1 MSGVDRPV
9 YQQPAQPVE
18 ARVVDLMSRM
28 TLDEKLA
35 QIGCFWSRDLL
46 VNGAFDPALAAE
58 KIPHGIGQITRIGG
72 ATALLPEESAAVLNA
87 FQRFLVEQT
96 RLGIPAIIHE
106 ESCGGYLARG
116 ATCFPQALGQ
126 AATWDPAVVEQMAY
140 EIRRQLL
147 AVGARQALAPVLDV
161 IRDPRWG
168 RSEETYGEDPYLI
181 GQIGSAYVRGL
192 QTGDLADGVAATG
205 KHFAGYGASEGGLNW
220 APSHIPER
228 ELREIYAAPF
238 ETAIKEAGLATVMNG
253 YHELDGIP
261 CGASR
266 GLLGDLLRGE
276 IGFEGA
282 VVADYFTVENLLSY
296 HHVAADQTEAARLAL
311 EAGIDIELPAS
322 VCYGEPLRQG
332 LADGRIDPGLVDTA
346 VANILRLKFRLG
358 LFEKPYADPA
368 AVAQAFETA
377 EQRALARR
385 VAAESIVL
393 LKNEGDLLPLRK
405 DFGSIAVIGPHAD
418 SPRLLQGDYHYPAHL
433 ETMQAEGP
441 ESAVPTPEHPF
452 RGDLSELYPPMV
464 TILAGIRAA
473 VSAGTAVRYAQG
485 CDVTDPSTDGFE
497 AAVEAARQSD
507 VAVVVVG
514 ARSGLTH
521 QSTDG
526 EAVDRATLDLP
537 GVQQQLVEAV
547 AATGTPVVVV
557 LVNGR
562 PLALPWIAEHIPA
575 VLETWIPGEEGGSA
589 VADVL
594 FGELNPAGRLPV
606 SMPRGVGQ
614 VPLYYNHKP
623 SGGRSHW
630 YGDYVDMSVRPL
642 YPFGHG
648 LSYTTF
654 AYSDLQIAPRQP
666 QAHDLVRISVVVTNT
681 GPRAGDEVVQL
692 YVRDTVASV
701 TRPVQQLVGFKRLHL
716 QPGERRT
723 LTFHLAV
730 SQLGF
735 FDARMRYVVEPG
747 AVVVMVGASCADIRQ
762 TGCFEIEGPVS
773 EVGDHKVYTT
783 PVEVS

>member
-1 MSGVDRPV
+1 MSGADRPV
-9 YQQPAQPVE
+9 YTQPTQPIE
-18 ARVVDLMSRM
+18 ARVADLLSRM

-35 QIGCFWSRDLL
+35 QIGCFWSRDLM
-46 VNGAFDPALAAE
+46 VNGAFDPAEAAA

-72 ATALLPEESAAVLNA
+72 ATALLPQESATVLNA
-87 FQRFLVEQT
+87 FQRYLVEQT

-116 ATCFPQALGQ
+116 ATCFPQAIGQ
-126 AATWDPAVVEQMAY
+126 AATWDPALVEQMADV
-140 EIRRQLL
+140 IRQQLL

-192 QTGDLADGVAATG
+192 QTANLADGVAATG

-220 APSHIPER
+220 APAHIPER

-238 ETAIKEAGLATVMNG
+238 ETVIKEAGLATIMNG

-266 GLLGDLLRGE
+266 WLLGDLLRGE
-276 IGFEGA
+276 LGFDGA

-296 HHVAADQTEAARLAL
+296 HHVAADPADAARLAL
-311 EAGIDIELPAS
+311 EAGIDIELPAL

-332 LADGRIDPGLVDTA
+332 LADGRIDPALVDAA
-346 VANILRLKFRLG
+346 VANMLRLKFRLG
-358 LFEKPYADPA
+358 LFENPYVKPE
-368 AVAQAFETA
+368 AVPQVFDTA

-393 LKNEGDLLPLRK
+393 LKNEGGLLPLSK
-405 DFGSIAVIGPHAD
+405 NLGSIAVIGPHAD
-418 SPRLLQGDYHYPAHL
+418 SLRLLQGDYHYPAHL
-433 ETMQAEGP
+433 ETMTVEGA
-441 ESAVPTPEHPF
+441 ESALPTPERPF
-452 RGDLSELYPPMV
+452 QGDLSQYYPPMV

-473 VSAGTAVRYAQG
+473 AGAGTTVRYAQG
-485 CDVTDPSTDGFE
+485 CDVTGLSTEGFE
-497 AAVEAARQSD
+497 EAVEAARQSD
-507 VAVVVVG
+507 VAVLVVG
-514 ARSGLTH
+514 GRSGLTH

-547 AATGTPVVVV
+547 AATGKPVVVV
-557 LVNGR
+557 LINGR

-575 VLETWIPGEEGGSA
+575 VIEAWLPGEEGGSA

-594 FGELNPAGRLPV
+594 FGDVNPAGRLPV
-606 SMPRGVGQ
+606 TLPRAVGQ

-630 YGDYVDMSVRPL
+630 YGDYVDMSTKPL

-654 AYSDLQIAPRQP
+654 DYANLQIAPRKPGAQ
-666 QAHDLVRISVVVTNT
+666 DVVLISVEVTNR
-681 GPRAGDEVVQL
+681 GARAGDEVVQL
-692 YVRDTVASV
+692 YVHDTVASV
-701 TRPVQQLVGFKRLHL
+701 TRPVQQLAGFKRLRL

-723 LTFHLAV
+723 VTFRLAV

-735 FDARMRYVVEPG
+735 YDARMRYVVEPG
-747 AVVVMVGASCADIRQ
+747 AVVVMVGASCTDIRQ

-773 EVGDHKVYTT
+773 DVGDRKVYTT
-783 PVEVS
+783 PVEVR